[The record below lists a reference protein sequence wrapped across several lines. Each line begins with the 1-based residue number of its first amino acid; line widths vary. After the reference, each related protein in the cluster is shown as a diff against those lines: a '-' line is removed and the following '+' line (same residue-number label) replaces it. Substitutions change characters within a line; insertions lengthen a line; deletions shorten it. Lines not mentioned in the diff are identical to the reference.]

1 MGNRAVITTSE
12 FMNLHEEIQFSN
24 ELGVYLYW
32 NGGRDSVTTFLTY
45 CKLKGYR
52 PPETDCYGWARLC
65 QVIGNFF
72 GGELS
77 IGIDR
82 CCNLDCDN
90 GNNGV
95 YIIKNWEIVGRK
107 YFNGTEQLQYD
118 LYGMLCAIDDAQPV
132 NEQLGHNRIKEL
144 LDEEVK

>member
-1 MGNRAVITTSE
+1 MGNRAVICTNE
-12 FMNLHEEIQFSN
+12 FMNLHEDIQFSN
-24 ELGVYLYW
+24 ELGVYLHW
-32 NGGRDSVTTFLTY
+32 NGGRDSVTAFLTY

-90 GNNGV
+90 GDNGV

-107 YFNGTEQLQYD
+107 YFKGTEQHQYN
-118 LYGMLCAIDDAQPV
+118 LYGMLCDIDDAQPAS
-132 NEQLGHNRIKEL
+132 EQLGHNRIKEL
-144 LDEEVK
+144 LDEEDL